1 MVTSIIHI
9 HVNQLKLGMFVSGLD
24 RPWLETPFVFQG
36 FRIQR
41 IEDIDKIRKYCEYV
55 QVDVEKSIV
64 IKPTVRGYSAE
75 PKPEKP
81 KYQSRYTASSAL
93 EEEIASACEIRV
105 SSRNCVDEVFDDI
118 GHGRPIDLVGV
129 KKVVNGLVDG
139 ILRNPDAHVC
149 LTHLKNRDEYTAQH
163 SINVCVLA
171 LALGRHVGLS
181 QDQLSMLGVG
191 ALMHDI
197 GKIKTPLDVL
207 NKPGRLTDEE
217 MAMMKAHPEH
227 GRNILSR
234 FHELPF
240 DVIDIAFSHHER
252 IGGGGYPRGLSSTE
266 ISFWNRLVSI
276 VDVYDAITSDR
287 CYHKGISPTEALT
300 KMYSWRHTDFDPALL
315 EKFIQCV
322 GIYPVGTLVELTSGE
337 IGVTIALNDV
347 QRLRPKI
354 SLVLDANK
362 TPYSP
367 ARIVDL
373 ATCAGDD
380 PEPTYGI
387 KSVLPPGS
395 FNIDIKDQLQQI
407 GRAQLKTC
415 GVQLIQLAR

>member
-1 MVTSIIHI
+1 MVTSKIHV
-9 HVNQLKLGMFVSGLD
+9 HVNQLKLGMFVSELD

-36 FRIQR
+36 FRIHR
-41 IEDIDKIRKYCEYV
+41 SEEIERIRKYCEYV
-55 QVDVEKSIV
+55 LVDIDKSMV
-64 IKPTVRGYSAE
+64 IKPTLRGYSAE
-75 PKPEKP
+75 PRRAKPTYQC
-81 KYQSRYTASSAL
+81 KYLISTAL
-93 EEEIASACEIRV
+93 EDEIASASEIRV
-105 SSRNCVDEVFDDI
+105 TSRHCVDTVFDDI
-118 GHGRPIDLVGV
+118 SHGRRIDLVGV
-129 KKVVNGLVDG
+129 KKVVHGLMDG

-171 LALGRHVGLS
+171 LTLGRHVGLS
-181 QDQLSMLGVG
+181 QVQLGMLGVG

-207 NKPGRLTDEE
+207 NKPDRLTEEE
-217 MAMMKAHPEH
+217 MALMKAHPEN
-227 GRNILSR
+227 GRNILSG
-234 FHELPF
+234 FQELPF

-252 IGGGGYPRGLSSTE
+252 IGGGGYPRGLSSTD

-287 CYHKGISPTEALT
+287 CYHQGISPTEALT
-300 KMYSWRHTDFDPALL
+300 KMYGWRHTDFDPALL

-337 IGVTIALNDV
+337 VGVTIAKNEV
-347 QRLRPKI
+347 YSLRPKI

-362 TPYSP
+362 TPYNP

-373 ATCAGDD
+373 AACTSDD
-380 PEPTYGI
+380 PEPIYGI
-387 KSVLPPGS
+387 KAVLPPGS
-395 FNIDIKDQLQQI
+395 YNINIKDQLQQI
-407 GRAQLKTC
+407 SKAQIKKCGAQL
-415 GVQLIQLAR
+415 IHLA

>member
-1 MVTSIIHI
+1 MVTSKIHV
-9 HVNQLKLGMFVSGLD
+9 HVNQLKLGMFVSDLD

-41 IEDIDKIRKYCEYV
+41 IEDIDRIRKYCEYV

-64 IKPTVRGYSAE
+64 IKPSVRGHSDE
-75 PKPEKP
+75 PKHEKP
-81 KYQSRYTASSAL
+81 KYQSRYLASCAL
-93 EEEIASACEIRV
+93 EQEIASASEIRV
-105 SSRNCVDEVFDDI
+105 TSRNCVDEVFDDI
-118 GHGRPIDLVGV
+118 SHGRAIDLVGV
-129 KKVVNGLVDG
+129 KKVVHGLVDG

-181 QDQLSMLGVG
+181 QDQLGMLGVG

-207 NKPGRLTDEE
+207 NKPDRLTEEE

-227 GRNILSR
+227 GRKILSR

-252 IGGGGYPRGLSSTE
+252 IGGGGYPRGLNSTE

-300 KMYSWRHTDFDPALL
+300 KMYGWRHTDFDPALL

-362 TPYSP
+362 SPYSP
-367 ARIVDL
+367 ARIIDL
-373 ATCAGDD
+373 AACAGND

-387 KSVLPPGS
+387 KAVLPPGS
-395 FNIDIKDQLQQI
+395 YNIDIKSQLQQI
-407 GRAQLKTC
+407 GLAQLKNC
-415 GVQLIQLAR
+415 GAHLIKLA

>member
-1 MVTSIIHI
+1 MVTSKIHI
-9 HVNQLKLGMFVSGLD
+9 HVNQLKLGMFVSDLD
-24 RPWLETPFVFQG
+24 RPWLETSFVFQG

-41 IEDIDKIRKYCEYV
+41 LEDIERIRKYCEYV
-55 QVDVEKSIV
+55 QVDVEKSIT
-64 IKPTVRGYSAE
+64 IKPSVRGYDTEA
-75 PKPEKP
+75 KHEKP
-81 KYQSRYTASSAL
+81 KYRSRYLASTAL
-93 EEEIASACEIRV
+93 EDEIASASEIRV
-105 SSRNCVDEVFDDI
+105 SSRICVDEVFDDI
-118 GHGRPIDLVGV
+118 THGRLIDLVGV
-129 KKVVNGLVDG
+129 KKVVNNLVDG

-149 LTHLKNRDEYTAQH
+149 LTHLKHRDEYTAQH

-207 NKPGRLTDEE
+207 NKPGRLTEEE
-217 MAMMKAHPEH
+217 MNMMKAHPEH
-227 GRNILSR
+227 GRKILST

-252 IGGGGYPRGLSSTE
+252 IGGGGYPRGLNSTE

-315 EKFIQCV
+315 ERFIQCV

-337 IGVTIALNDV
+337 IGVTIALNDA

-367 ARIVDL
+367 ARIFDL
-373 ATCAGDD
+373 ATSGSDD
-380 PEPTYGI
+380 PDPSYAI
-387 KSVLPPGS
+387 KTVLPPGS
-395 FNIDIKDQLQQI
+395 YNIDIKEQLRQI
-407 GRAQLKTC
+407 GTAQLKHC
-415 GVQLIQLAR
+415 GEQLIKLV

>member
-1 MVTSIIHI
+1 MVTSKIHV
-9 HVNQLKLGMFVSGLD
+9 HVNQLKLGMFVSDLD

-41 IEDIDKIRKYCEYV
+41 LEDIDRIRKYCEYV

-64 IKPTVRGYSAE
+64 IKPSVRGYSAE
-75 PKPEKP
+75 PQHEKP
-81 KYQSRYTASSAL
+81 KYQSRYMASSAL
-93 EEEIASACEIRV
+93 EEEIASASEIRV
-105 SSRNCVDEVFDDI
+105 TSRNCVDEVFDDI
-118 GHGRPIDLVGV
+118 AHGRAIDLVGV
-129 KKVVNGLVDG
+129 KKVVHGLVDG

-207 NKPGRLTDEE
+207 NKPDRLTDEE

-227 GRNILSR
+227 GRKILSR

-300 KMYSWRHTDFDPALL
+300 KMYGWRHTDFDPALL

-337 IGVTIALNDV
+337 IGVTIALNDI

-362 TPYSP
+362 SPYNP
-367 ARIVDL
+367 ARIIDL
-373 ATCAGDD
+373 AACAGDD
-380 PEPTYGI
+380 PDPTYGI
-387 KSVLPPGS
+387 KAVLPPGS
-395 FNIDIKDQLQQI
+395 YNIDIKEQLQQI
-407 GRAQLKTC
+407 GKAQLKNC
-415 GVQLIQLAR
+415 SAHLIQMA

>member
-1 MVTSIIHI
+1 MVTSKIHV
-9 HVNQLKLGMFVSGLD
+9 HVNQLKLGMFVSDLD

-41 IEDIDKIRKYCEYV
+41 VEDIDRIRKYCEYV

-64 IKPTVRGYSAE
+64 IKPSVRGYSAAA
-75 PKPEKP
+75 KHEKP
-81 KYQSRYTASSAL
+81 KYQSRYLVSTAIEDEITTAS
-93 EEEIASACEIRV
+93 EIRV
-105 SSRNCVDEVFDDI
+105 ASRNCVDEVFDDI
-118 GHGRPIDLVGV
+118 THGRVIDLVGV
-129 KKVVNGLVDG
+129 KKVVHGLVDG

-207 NKPGRLTDEE
+207 NKPDRLTDEE
-217 MAMMKAHPEH
+217 MNMMKAHPEH

-300 KMYSWRHTDFDPALL
+300 KMYSWRHTDFDPSLL
-315 EKFIQCV
+315 ERFIQCV

-337 IGVTIALNDV
+337 IGVTIALNDI

-362 TPYSP
+362 SPYNP
-367 ARIVDL
+367 ARIIDL
-373 ATCAGDD
+373 AACAGDD
-380 PEPTYGI
+380 PEPSYGI
-387 KSVLPPGS
+387 KAVLPPGS
-395 FNIDIKDQLQQI
+395 YNIDIKEQLRQI
-407 GRAQLKTC
+407 GTAQLKNC
-415 GVQLIQLAR
+415 GAHLIKLA